1 MTTSDSAS
9 PLATSPRAS
18 VVCCEMFTAFAGLA
32 TAATPETLPW
42 ACASLVS
49 ASVPA
54 SATGGA
60 PGFIDSG
67 GSTAAA
73 STSYST
79 SMRSSASSAMASSS
93 AATAATGCPANTTP
107 SMASTA
113 WARGGAFFFTD
124 GMSARPRVGG
134 GPRRFGDRLDH
145 LGVARAPAEVA
156 GNRVADVVLGRL
168 RVLGEERGGRH
179 QHARDA
185 EAALRHAVTHERVLH
200 GRERPAARQPLDGG
214 HGAPSRLHREHEAAR
229 HELAIQM
236 HGARAAVAG
245 AATLLGSGEAEVLA
259 EGVEQRDVRLHER
272 LDGLAVDSEAQDL
285 LGHDETSVQA
295 VARSS
300 AMVRV
305 RRVRMRTR

>member
-1 MTTSDSAS
+1 MTWTLSSSLFSFFFFHDPATTEIYTSVHTLSLHDALPISTCQC
-9 PLATSPRAS
+9 PFWRRGLRPPRAPP
-18 VVCCEMFTAFAGLA
+18 VAGG
-32 TAATPETLPW
+32 T
-42 ACASLVS
+42 
-49 ASVPA
+49 
-54 SATGGA
+54 
-60 PGFIDSG
+60 
-67 GSTAAA
+67 
-73 STSYST
+73 
-79 SMRSSASSAMASSS
+79 
-93 AATAATGCPANTTP
+93 
-107 SMASTA
+107 
-113 WARGGAFFFTD
+113 
-124 GMSARPRVGG
+124 
-134 GPRRFGDRLDH
+134 RRFGDRLDH

-259 EGVEQRDVRLHER
+259 ERVEQRDVRLHER
-272 LDGLAVDSEAQDL
+272 LDGLAVDGEAQDL

-300 AMVRV
+300 ATARSAARAIACEVSGWPSSACSAAVARTGTGATAASA
-305 RRVRMRTR
+305 MRTFVQTPSASETCEATPTTAMSSSRRGV